1 MAAPDREDSPELP
14 EKGRPALFFAA
25 ADPGPPELFPAFA
38 DIKFLLRETPDFF
51 PQTGPKAGFG

>member
-38 DIKFLLRETPDFF
+38 AGAG
-51 PQTGPKAGFG
+51 PQADQHC